1 MSVASVVL
9 SRPLPGIVFAP
20 PAAAPDDAL
29 PRMDIGGFVGFAERG
44 PVDVPVAVADPA
56 RFEEVFGGPV
66 ALFGDTATGEVAFG
80 HLAAAV
86 SAFFA
91 EGGQRCWVVRVTARN
106 QDWPYASCAKRTLFD
121 LTPPTAQRAGTAPR
135 PALSARTATGQLAA
149 VRLPARSVGSWAS
162 GVRAGVG
169 VLRVPVRLSGLTVV
183 GEDGTGGRDVCCR
196 LVAGALSPC
205 DLVEVVHPT
214 GRLLFAVTGVDG
226 DAVCGMGGLGTAPDA
241 DADVDAALD
250 PDPGSW
256 PQVEYSTPIPAS
268 LQAYVL
274 TLELRASGPA
284 EQLAVLTGIGCVPGH
299 PRYLGD
305 LPTDEDLARLAL
317 AAAPAPPRLT
327 ALQSDV
333 ATTGFPLA
341 ALAEMAPTSKPR
353 PIVYPDADLPAMPDL
368 VGPSEAATGL
378 DADGLPALLPPLFI
392 DPRLAKVGVLALPGA
407 IEQLRDVQEQPLLG
421 LHSLLALDEVT
432 LLSLPDAVQR
442 PWVAPSAPHPVPE
455 AEHQSYQTE
464 RTCGHDDQTG
474 LHDVPGPELPPPT
487 PEFEL
492 TGTTVHL
499 TWSAV
504 PGATFVVQESTR
516 PWTWDGAVEVY
527 RGSMTRVD
535 LYGRGPGNYRY
546 RVRAETAEAASDW
559 SLTLPVDIAD
569 AQPWTTAAPNLDDLV
584 TVQLAAITAAAAR
597 GDLLAVLAAYP
608 DMHAGDVGSLAD
620 ALRAA
625 AGNDDRLLSFGALY
639 HPWTVPVSG
648 AAVPPDGAAA
658 GVLASIAAGVGC
670 WREPANVALASAVA
684 LSSPE
689 PAAAAVTAAGA
700 GTNLLLERPR
710 GRLALSAYT
719 LSRDPDLSRIA
730 VRRLLSLLRRLALRH
745 GPTFVFEPNDA
756 VLRRQVRRQFEAVLA
771 QLLAAGAF
779 TGPAPQDSY
788 QVVVTNPVDTQ
799 LLVELKVAPAA
810 AMRWLIVRLV
820 GNGEQF
826 STAEAV

>member
-1 MSVASVVL
+1 VTVAGVVL

-29 PRMDIGGFVGFAERG
+29 PRMDIAGFVGFAERG
-44 PVDVPVAVADPA
+44 PVDVPVAIADPA
-56 RFEEVFGGPV
+56 HFEEVFGGEV
-66 ALFGDTATGEVAFG
+66 ALFRDIATGEVARG

-106 QDWPYASCAKRTLFD
+106 QAWPYASSAAQTLFD
-121 LTPPTAQRAGTAPR
+121 LTPPPAQPSSTAPR
-135 PALSARTATGQLAA
+135 PALSTRTATGQTAA

-162 GVRAGVG
+162 GVRAGVA
-169 VLRVPVRLSGLTVV
+169 VLRAAVRLSDVRV
-183 GEDGTGGRDVCCR
+183 GAKDGPGGRDVRCR
-196 LVAGALSPC
+196 LVAGALSPY

-214 GRLLFAVTGVDG
+214 GRLLFAVTSVDG
-226 DAVCGMGGLGTAPDA
+226 DAVYGAGGLGIAPEVDPG
-241 DADVDAALD
+241 VDAALD

-256 PQVEYSTPIPAS
+256 PAVDYSTATAAP

-274 TLELRASGPA
+274 TLELRTSGPA
-284 EQLAVLTGIGCVPGH
+284 AQASVLTGIGCVPGH

-317 AAAPAPPRLT
+317 AAAPGQPRLT

-341 ALAEMAPTSKPR
+341 APPEMAPTSKPR
-353 PIVYPDADLPAMPDL
+353 PIVYPDADLPAVPDL
-368 VGPSEAATGL
+368 VGASQAATGL
-378 DADGLPALLPPLFI
+378 DADGLPALRPALFI
-392 DPRLAKVGVLALPGA
+392 DPRLDGVGVLALPGA
-407 IEQLRDVQEQPLLG
+407 VEQLRDVQEQPLLG

-432 LLSLPDAVQR
+432 LLALPDAVQR
-442 PWVAPSAPHPVPE
+442 PWAVPAAPRLVPE
-455 AEHQSYQTE
+455 AEHQTYRAE
-464 RTCGHDDQTG
+464 RVCGHDNQTG
-474 LHDVPGPELPPPT
+474 LHDVPTPELPPPA

-492 TGTTVHL
+492 TGSTVHL
-499 TWSAV
+499 SWPAV
-504 PGATFVVQESTR
+504 AGATFVVQESIR

-527 RGSMTRVD
+527 RGGMTTVD

-559 SLTLPVDIAD
+559 SATLRVDIPD
-569 AQPWTTAAPNLDDLV
+569 TQPWTTVAPNLRDLR

-597 GDLLAVLAAYP
+597 GDLLAVLTAGP
-608 DMHAGDVGSLAD
+608 DMHAEDAGSLVEALRTD
-620 ALRAA
+620 AL
-625 AGNDDRLLSFGALY
+625 NDDRLLSFGALY

-648 AAVPPDGAAA
+648 VAVPPDGAAA
-658 GVLASIAAGVGC
+658 GVLASTAAGVGC
-670 WREPANVALASAVA
+670 WREPANVPLASAVA
-684 LSSPE
+684 LTPPE
-689 PAAAAVTAAGA
+689 PPAAAVTAAAA

-730 VRRLLSLLRRLALRH
+730 VRRLLSLLRRLALRY

-756 VLRRQVRRQFEAVLA
+756 VLRRHVRRQFEAVLA

-779 TGPAPQDSY
+779 AGPAPQDSY

-820 GNGEQF
+820 GNGDQF